1 MLQLKKRICCYSFLL
16 CWKSFS
22 PLAEKDCC
30 HQQHFF
36 WWSSSKTVSTKNA
49 KMWEIWTISEDRSEN
64 RAILFVQIW
73 RKSFSATGKKD
84 FWFYFCAT
92 GGKDFLPFAA
102 TKNQILQ
109 QLFLGLSRT
118 FYTQSYNPF
127 CTKAVLICVNSWN
140 SFLQF
145 KSNLFS
151 FW

>member
-1 MLQLKKRICCYSFLL
+1 MLEIFFATGGKRLL
-16 CWKSFS
+16 
-22 PLAEKDCC
+22 PPTT
-30 HQQHFF
+30 FF

-102 TKNQILQ
+102 TKKQILQ

-151 FW
+151 FWKELLLNFFDNYF